1 MKFSQ
6 EPMDEPLAI
15 IAQGFSKDPPFFD
28 FNPSALIKNPALV
41 DLADLDRVNY
51 GDIYNAISHIFPK
64 ENVRDK
70 ITSILYQNMN
80 IQTNSENKRERW
92 IIQVDFHQKY
102 KSDLSNRYQCQIEAK
117 QSKLT
122 ITQYKEKDYGGLF

>member
-15 IAQGFSKDPPFFD
+15 IARVFKFPATFKIFPFWE
-28 FNPSALIKNPALV
+28 NPVSV

-70 ITSILYQNMN
+70 INSILYQNMN

-92 IIQVDFHQKY
+92 IIQVKIL
-102 KSDLSNRYQCQIEAK
+102 KIKNRIPA
-117 QSKLT
+117 T
-122 ITQYKEKDYGGLF
+122 RFWW